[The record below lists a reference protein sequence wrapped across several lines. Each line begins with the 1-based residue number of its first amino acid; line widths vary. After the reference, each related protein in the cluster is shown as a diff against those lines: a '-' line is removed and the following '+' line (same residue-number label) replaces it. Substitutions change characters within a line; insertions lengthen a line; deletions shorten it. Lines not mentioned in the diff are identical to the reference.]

1 MLALS
6 NAALPALRQAQDS
19 GSKVLSI
26 LSVFR
31 FSLCERK
38 TKYERKSTAFSLLY
52 SFGCR
57 ILSDVLGWSI
67 VSWPLVYVFPPF
79 APLLWIGIVVVL
91 SASASYLPARHAA
104 RINVRN
110 ALEHE

>member
-1 MLALS
+1 VLALS

-38 TKYERKSTAFSLLY
+38 TKYKRKSTAFSLLY

-57 ILSDVLGWSI
+57 ILSDVLGWS
-67 VSWPLVYVFPPF
+67 
-79 APLLWIGIVVVL
+79 IVVVL